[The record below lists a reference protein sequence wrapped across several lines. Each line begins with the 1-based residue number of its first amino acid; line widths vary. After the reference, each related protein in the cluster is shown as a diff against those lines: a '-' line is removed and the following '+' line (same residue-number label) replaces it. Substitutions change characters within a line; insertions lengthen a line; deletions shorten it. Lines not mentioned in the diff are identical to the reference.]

1 MFTSKRRVA
10 EVASEA
16 IENVSPY
23 VDQFAHD
30 ERFRRRLIAAIG
42 AAAAAQ
48 RRARR
53 QAGWIGLAT
62 RLSSDPVLRA
72 QLTQAVEQLQKAK
85 SRKSRRKHTMR
96 NATLILGGVTV
107 AVAAVPDLRDPMIS
121 RARRLY
127 RRAWDSS
134 GTPTTATIVEDIE
147 VAAPVSVVYNQW
159 TQFEEFPTFMEGIDE
174 VKQLDD
180 TLIHWAASIAGKK
193 AEWDAKI
200 IQQEPDKR
208 ITWESIDGMNTRG
221 TVSFEQAGSPER
233 TLIRLRMTYR
243 ADGAADV
250 IGSAIGLD
258 ELRVRGDLE
267 RFRDLI
273 EDRKSATGAW
283 RGTIEDGTAHTINS
297 APGLERQ
304 KPEPVK
310 KKSSSNS

>member
-1 MFTSKRRVA
+1 M
-10 EVASEA
+10 
-16 IENVSPY
+16 
-23 VDQFAHD
+23 
-30 ERFRRRLIAAIG
+30 
-42 AAAAAQ
+42 
-48 RRARR
+48 
-53 QAGWIGLAT
+53 
-62 RLSSDPVLRA
+62 
-72 QLTQAVEQLQKAK
+72 
-85 SRKSRRKHTMR
+85 
-96 NATLILGGVTV
+96 
-107 AVAAVPDLRDPMIS
+107 
-121 RARRLY
+121 
-127 RRAWDSS
+127 DSS

-200 IQQEPDKR
+200 IEQEPDKR

-221 TVSFEQAGSPER
+221 TVSFEQAGSTER

-283 RGTIEDGTAHTINS
+283 RGTIEDGTATTINS
-297 APGLERQ
+297 TFGTRTAEAGAGEEKVVEQLVTTPASELD
-304 KPEPVK
+304 
-310 KKSSSNS
+310 